1 MRQIISLLFLI
12 VCSSA
17 AAAVPAKPERHVV
30 VVVWD
35 GMRPDFVTEQNT
47 PALWKLAREGVT
59 FRNHHAVY
67 PSATMVNGTA
77 MVTGVYPGRNG
88 ITANHVY
95 RPDIDP
101 HHAVDVELLPV
112 VNKGDDLSGGKYI
125 SVPTVAELVQHAG
138 GGTVIAAAKTVGL
151 LLHRKAGTNPGAKRS
166 LTLFAGKSLPAD
178 LLSSI
183 SEKLGPFPSAHLQQ
197 DIWTTKALIDVL
209 WNDGLP
215 ALSVLWLCEPDL

>member
-1 MRQIISLLFLI
+1 MRRIISLLFLI

-17 AAAVPAKPERHVV
+17 AASVPAKPERHVV
-30 VVVWD
+30 IVVWD
-35 GMRPDFVTEQNT
+35 GMRPDFVSEQNT
-47 PALWKLAREGVT
+47 PSLWKLAREGVT

-101 HHAVDVELLPV
+101 HDAVDVELLPV

-125 SVPTVAELVQHAG
+125 SVPTVAELVQRAG
-138 GGTVIAAAKTVGL
+138 GGTFIAAAKTVGL
-151 LLHRKAGTNPGAKRS
+151 LL
-166 LTLFAGKSLPAD
+166 D
-178 LLSSI
+178 
-183 SEKLGPFPSAHLQQ
+183 
-197 DIWTTKALIDVL
+197 
-209 WNDGLP
+209 
-215 ALSVLWLCEPDL
+215 